1 MRQTTPEKH
10 KRKYE
15 GTRWNKR
22 HENTKGQFITGKKK
36 KRTKGQLMI
45 KMKKANDKEKAEDT
59 YIEKRLNEV
68 DRYVM
73 SKHQTEHSW

>member
-1 MRQTTPEKH
+1 
-10 KRKYE
+10 
-15 GTRWNKR
+15 
-22 HENTKGQFITGKKK
+22 
-36 KRTKGQLMI
+36 MI

-73 SKHQTEHSW
+73 SKHQTEHS